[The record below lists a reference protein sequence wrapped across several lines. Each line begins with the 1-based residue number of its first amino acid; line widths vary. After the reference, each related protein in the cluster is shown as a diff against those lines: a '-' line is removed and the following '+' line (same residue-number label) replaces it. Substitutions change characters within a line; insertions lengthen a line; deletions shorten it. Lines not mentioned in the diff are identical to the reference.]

1 MAPTDPVRIAHTCE
15 VFKGPSAID
24 FVRDAFGHLK
34 AIGIDRGGQSLLKSA
49 LVEGGAG
56 VSDISDTR
64 RFIAAAKT
72 RHWSREASWP
82 LRRGVD
88 KSL

>member
-1 MAPTDPVRIAHTCE
+1 
-15 VFKGPSAID
+15 
-24 FVRDAFGHLK
+24 
-34 AIGIDRGGQSLLKSA
+34 LKSA